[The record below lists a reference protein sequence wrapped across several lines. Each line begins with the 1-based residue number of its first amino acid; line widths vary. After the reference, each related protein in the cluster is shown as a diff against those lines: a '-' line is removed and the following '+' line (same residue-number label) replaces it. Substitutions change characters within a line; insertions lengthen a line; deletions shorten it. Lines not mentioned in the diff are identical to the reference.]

1 MTMSRVFGNQI
12 DRAVHKAEDLA
23 AEQPNNPKVITLTRQ
38 VQAIK
43 ESYEILKGETTA

>member
-23 AEQPNNPKVITLTRQ
+23 AEQPNNPKVLSLLIAVRA
-38 VQAIK
+38 VK
-43 ESYEILKGETTA
+43 NSHEILKGETQ